1 MYTWIL
7 IFILSILGICIL
19 SVISAGVIKK
29 MRSYPQLKVTDNDM
43 NVEMENE
50 FMYETINDS
59 EISNVHESALVSS
72 EINVLRPQMRVIQT
86 EMFLAHSSSTS
97 VQSLFNAKEATT
109 GIPDSICGNKNL
121 NNENNNSDTSST
133 RSLETSATHT
143 GIIYEPPYINHYHP
157 LGRRLERLSHVYDE
171 C

>member
-19 SVISAGVIKK
+19 SVISAGVIKN

-50 FMYETINDS
+50 LIYETINDS
-59 EISNVHESALVSS
+59 EISNVQELALVSS
-72 EINVLRPQMRVIQT
+72 EINVLRPQMCVIQT
-86 EMFLAHSSSTS
+86 EMSLAHTSSTS
-97 VQSLFNAKEATT
+97 VQSLFNAKEATA

-133 RSLETSATHT
+133 RSLGTSATSI
-143 GIIYEPPYINHYHP
+143 GQIYEPPYINHYHP
-157 LGRRLERLSHVYDE
+157 LGMRLERLSHVYDE